1 MKLTHISRIY
11 FGMAMPHGG
20 DVSDHDWSQFEA
32 DHISPYFPD
41 GYTVVSATG
50 GWKDEVTGNTI
61 HEATIVVEVA
71 HDGGQET
78 MAAIRIVAAVYKAL
92 FRQQAVMVQ
101 TVEAKIGF
109 L

>member
-1 MKLTHISRIY
+1 MKLTHITRMY
-11 FGMAMPHGG
+11 FGMAIPHGG
-20 DVSDHDWSQFEA
+20 EVAGHDWDQFEA
-32 DHISPYFPD
+32 DHIAPYFPD
-41 GYTVVSATG
+41 GYTVVAATG
-50 GWKDEVTGNTI
+50 GWKDAVTGNTI

-71 HDGGQET
+71 HDGTHET

-101 TVEAKIGF
+101 TVEADIGF